1 METLIILSFVL
12 LFANI
17 SWSQEK
23 SIKTTNLTSQKEVII
38 KENKRIKNQSVD
50 GNKISEPFKL
60 ENKLILIGSEKVY
73 LKDIQTLE
81 RNPLLIS
88 IYSSKVLN
96 YGSII
101 TTGLGVLIGALV
113 DPTAFLLII
122 PASAMIYAGIQSPN
136 ISKNYIRDRNWNFE
150 IITLSETTISQ

>member
-17 SWSQEK
+17 SWSEEK
-23 SIKTTNLTSQKEVII
+23 SIKTTNSTSQKEVVI
-38 KENKRIKNQSVD
+38 KVNKRIKIPSAG
-50 GNKISEPFKL
+50 GNKISGPFKL
-60 ENKLILIGSEKVY
+60 ENKSFLIGNERVY
-73 LKDIQTLE
+73 LEDIQTLE
-81 RNPLLIS
+81 SNPLLIS
-88 IYSSKVLN
+88 ILSSKVLN
-96 YGSII
+96 YGSLI
-101 TTGLGVLIGALV
+101 TTGFGLLIGALV

-136 ISKNYIRDRNWNFE
+136 FSKNYIRDRNWNFE